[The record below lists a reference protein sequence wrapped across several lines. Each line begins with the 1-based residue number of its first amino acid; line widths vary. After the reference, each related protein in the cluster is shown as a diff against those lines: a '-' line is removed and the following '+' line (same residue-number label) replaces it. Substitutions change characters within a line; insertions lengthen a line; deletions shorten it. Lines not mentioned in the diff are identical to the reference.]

1 MDKTL
6 GLLGIARRGGL
17 IELGEDAVSGACR
30 DNHARLVI
38 VASDAGDSVSHRAEY
53 LTRGGK
59 IPMMRVDYDK
69 ATLGGAVGRNVCP
82 IAALT
87 DVRLAL
93 AVVETMPTPP
103 AAIVETLSRG
113 AERVAK
119 RRREEKAH
127 ARNLRRGK

>member
-6 GLLGIARRGGL
+6 GLLGIARRGNL
-17 IELGEDAVSGACR
+17 LALGEDAVSGVCR
-30 DNHARLVI
+30 DNHARLVLL
-38 VASDAGDSVSHRAEY
+38 AADAGDSVSHRAEY

-59 IPMMRVDYDK
+59 IPLLRLDYDK
-69 ATLGGAVGRNVCP
+69 ATLGAAVGRNVCP

-93 AVVETMPTPP
+93 AVAETIPQADAAVVE
-103 AAIVETLSRG
+103 ALSRG
-113 AERVAK
+113 SARVVK
-119 RRREEKAH
+119 RRQEEKAH